1 MTSEDSAISK
11 HLLTPDRFISAE
23 GPLASRSHYRRQR
36 VLECIPAAL
45 LLATVPL
52 PLLMSAY
59 SVQLA
64 YLVLCGYLIYLAAL
78 SIDMAAR
85 QALEFG
91 RMRRLDRVDWR
102 ARTAALNSPYER
114 LEQIARLPRLSR
126 TVREERAAL
135 LRWIHAGADAPG
147 PNGLWHLVVLPVAN
161 EGPEVLEPT
170 LDALLAANYDRD
182 RLVVCLSFEAR
193 CRAWDDEEIA
203 RLTAPYRE
211 RFAMLLTLRHPDGLP
226 GEAKVKGANI
236 TWATRQARAALL
248 QAGIEDHQVVVSA
261 FDCDTRASADYF
273 SVLTWT
279 YLTDPDRDVNAY
291 QPILLF
297 HNNVWQVP
305 AISRLIGHLA
315 TMWTMSDSTRPS
327 RMRIFSSHAIGMRAL
342 VRVNFW
348 AINVVPDDSRQY
360 WRLYYGTGGRSSTR
374 PLHVP
379 VYLDAVQGKGYLRT
393 LVEQYLQIRRWSY
406 GVIDFPYIMGR
417 NLVTRS
423 IPLPRRVLQTVRQL
437 SNFHKWAITPV
448 LLFVAGRIVN
458 ELAIPLMVEGNRL
471 TDLAGR
477 LHGWT
482 PFVGGLSMIIGM
494 AISLALLP
502 PRPVEVSP
510 LIHLKLG
517 AEWLLLPIL
526 LPVFLSLPA
535 VEVQLRLVVRRYLG
549 FRVTVKNSLTGT
561 RRAYSPT
568 APEGD

>member
-1 MTSEDSAISK
+1 M
-11 HLLTPDRFISAE
+11 TPDSFLSAE

-36 VLECIPAAL
+36 VLECVPAAL
-45 LLATVPL
+45 LLVTIPL
-52 PLLMSAY
+52 PLLLWAFSA
-59 SVQLA
+59 QLA
-64 YLVLCGYLIYLAAL
+64 YLVLCGYLIYLAVL

-85 QALEFG
+85 QALEFV
-91 RMRRLDRVDWR
+91 RLRRLGRVDWR
-102 ARTAALNSPYER
+102 SRLAALNNPYER

-126 TVREERAAL
+126 NVSEERAGL

-161 EGPEVLEPT
+161 ESSEILEQT
-170 LDALLAANYDRD
+170 LDALLAVDYDHR

-193 CRAWDDEEIA
+193 CRDWDDEAIA
-203 RLTAPYRE
+203 RLAAPYRD

-226 GEAKVKGANI
+226 GEARVKGANI
-236 TWATRQARAALL
+236 TWATRQARMALL
-248 QAGIEDHQVVVSA
+248 QAGIDDEQVVVSA
-261 FDCDTRASADYF
+261 FDCDTRASVDYF
-273 SVLTWT
+273 TVLAWT

-305 AISRLIGHLA
+305 AVSRLIGHLA
-315 TMWTMSDSTRPS
+315 TMWTMADSTQPR

-342 VRVNFW
+342 VRVDFW

-360 WRLYYGTGGRSSTR
+360 WRLYYGTDGRSSTR

-417 NLVTRS
+417 NVTTPS
-423 IPLPRRVLQTVRQL
+423 IPLPRRAWQTLRQL

-448 LLFVAGRIVN
+448 LLFVASRIVDQ
-458 ELAIPLMVEGNRL
+458 LAIPLTVEGSRL
-471 TDLAGR
+471 TDLAGW
-477 LHGWT
+477 LHAWT

-494 AISLALLP
+494 AISLAMLP
-502 PRPVEVSP
+502 TRPTGRSR
-510 LIHLKLG
+510 LAYLKLG
-517 AEWLLLPIL
+517 AEWLLLPVL
-526 LPVFLSLPA
+526 LPLFLSLPA
-535 VEVQLRLVVRRYLG
+535 LEVQLRLVVRRYLG
-549 FRVTVKNSLTGT
+549 FRVTVKSRLARS

-568 APEGD
+568 LPETE